1 MSTADSWK
9 LTTFSQIKEKF
20 NVKGSEE
27 PSAIVITSGNPME
40 LEKDRK
46 TIFSVK
52 AV

>member
-40 LEKDRK
+40 LEKRQENQ
-46 TIFSVK
+46 FLC
-52 AV
+52 